1 MNIQQYLKKI
11 DITFYEA
18 GKQLNIQAEA
28 LRAYSAKTRYANPQI
43 QELIIDWSNGE
54 ILKESFKK
62 PYQHQTHIVSEPLGE
77 LPKNK
82 DILGLMLNA
91 FGDRVREVSK
101 GVYALDGLKTPT
113 KDLYQMTQDMLVR
126 DGSDIV
132 IQYPGVVRR

>member
-11 DITFYEA
+11 NITFYEA
-18 GKQLNIQAEA
+18 GKQLNITAEA
-28 LRAYSAKTRYANPQI
+28 LRAYSNKARYANPQI

-77 LPKNK
+77 LPKTK
-82 DILGLMLNA
+82 DLLSFMLNT
-91 FGDRVREVSK
+91 FGDRVKRTDNGYK
-101 GVYALDGLKTPT
+101 LDGKPIQT
-113 KDLYQMTQDMLVR
+113 KDLYQKLQDLLVR
-126 DGSDIV
+126 DGSDMV

>member
-18 GKQLNIQAEA
+18 GKQLDISAEA
-28 LRAYSAKTRYANPQI
+28 LRAYSTKMRYANPQI

-77 LPKNK
+77 LPKSK
-82 DILGLMLNA
+82 DILGLMLNS
-91 FGDRVREVSK
+91 FGDRLKPDGNGYR
-101 GVYALDGLKTPT
+101 LDGRLIPT
-113 KDLYQMTQDMLVR
+113 KQLYQMLQDLLVR
-126 DGSDIV
+126 DGSDMV

>member
-18 GKQLNIQAEA
+18 GKQLDISAEA
-28 LRAYSAKTRYANPQI
+28 LRAYSTKARYANPQI

-54 ILKESFKK
+54 ISKESFKK

-77 LPKNK
+77 LPKTK
-82 DILGLMLNA
+82 DLRGFMLNT
-91 FGDRVREVSK
+91 FGDRVREIKK
-101 GVYALDGLKTPT
+101 GVYALDGKDIQT
-113 KDLYQMTQDMLVR
+113 KDLYQDLQDLLVR
-126 DGSDIV
+126 DGSDMV